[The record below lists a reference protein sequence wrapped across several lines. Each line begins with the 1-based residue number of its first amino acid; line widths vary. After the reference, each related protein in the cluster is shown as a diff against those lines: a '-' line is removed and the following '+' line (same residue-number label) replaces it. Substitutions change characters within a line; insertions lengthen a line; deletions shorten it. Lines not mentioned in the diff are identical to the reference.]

1 MYMYIKRT
9 LKTRV
14 KKVKTL
20 SKATSKPGTQILETH
35 QPVVVQ
41 ALYVPMQR
49 VYLLLAQHRTFS
61 WFVVDT
67 WFA

>member
-1 MYMYIKRT
+1 MYMYIKRN

-20 SKATSKPGTQILETH
+20 STSKPGTQILETH